1 MLEKIC
7 SAARGEKHG
16 LWHLTNPAISKP
28 LEISASEFKRYV
40 SVFTDI
46 HVELGNIL
54 SRKNTLMLEYSQ
66 ISTDF
71 QGCMDRVYSFLGVG
85 RISARPMLSKIAQI
99 SPDEEIL
106 NYQELKNHF
115 QGTAYSK
122 YFIY

>member
-1 MLEKIC
+1 
-7 SAARGEKHG
+7 
-16 LWHLTNPAISKP
+16 
-28 LEISASEFKRYV
+28 
-40 SVFTDI
+40 
-46 HVELGNIL
+46 
-54 SRKNTLMLEYSQ
+54 MLEYSQ